1 MPYFAYA
8 VGAVSNTQE
17 AFIQGGIKSPG
28 PPFIVSYKARL
39 SFFDGTVTSL
49 PTSLSV
55 SYPGDSQVTNSPF
68 E

>member
-1 MPYFAYA
+1 MPYSSHWMAT
-8 VGAVSNTQE
+8 VSNTQE

-28 PPFIVSYKARL
+28 PPFTVSYKARL

-49 PTSLSV
+49 PTSLSM

-68 E
+68 K